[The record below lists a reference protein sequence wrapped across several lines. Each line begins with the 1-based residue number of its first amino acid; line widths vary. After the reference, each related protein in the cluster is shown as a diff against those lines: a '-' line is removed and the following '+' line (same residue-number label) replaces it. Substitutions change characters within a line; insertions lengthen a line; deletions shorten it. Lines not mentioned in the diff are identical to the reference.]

1 MIALFSLLTIIVL
14 SIIVVRIGGIA
25 LELTGLS
32 PEIASFQAQ
41 SAFSGAGFTT
51 SEAEAMVN
59 HPVRRRIIRILILL
73 GGAGVTTSMATLVLT
88 FMGETG
94 KTVVLKGSILL
105 LGLLVIFLL
114 AQSKYIYNI
123 MKKLISHAL
132 EKWTMMHVFDYEQ
145 ILGFGEGYTI
155 SRVTVRPD
163 SWLSDKKLSDLKLEQ
178 KGVLVLAIYR
188 KVGRKEKFIGSL
200 SGDTKI
206 MPQDALVCYSR
217 RDVSEILSRNETI
230 K

>member
-1 MIALFSLLTIIVL
+1 
-14 SIIVVRIGGIA
+14 
-25 LELTGLS
+25 
-32 PEIASFQAQ
+32 
-41 SAFSGAGFTT
+41 
-51 SEAEAMVN
+51 
-59 HPVRRRIIRILILL
+59 
-73 GGAGVTTSMATLVLT
+73 
-88 FMGETG
+88 
-94 KTVVLKGSILL
+94 
-105 LGLLVIFLL
+105 
-114 AQSKYIYNI
+114 
-123 MKKLISHAL
+123 MKRLISHAL

-155 SRVTVRPD
+155 SRVTVRSD

>member
-155 SRVTVRPD
+155 SRVTVRSD